1 MTFKINLIVCLFLI
15 ASTSFF
21 AQVKSVSPGKD
32 FTSIRVSTGLFV
44 EIVTDS
50 EENKIEIKGSER
62 DKVNFEVK
70 KGELKLS
77 LPVGHIFSE
86 AEILVTVYAKN
97 VEELKA
103 RSGSEVEFISK
114 VEQKKI
120 SLIASEG
127 SYIGGELEVE
137 NLSAKSVTG
146 ASISLVGYAKT
157 TNIEVK
163 TGGSYDGDDLI
174 SETTSV
180 SISYGGEAAVHASE
194 DCSASVT
201 AGGNITV
208 FGNPSTLSKN
218 VKLGGNIRFV
228 EKM

>member
-1 MTFKINLIVCLFLI
+1 MTFKINLIACLFLI

-62 DKVNFEVK
+62 DKVNVEVK
-70 KGELKLS
+70 KGELQLS

-86 AEILVTVYAKN
+86 TEIIVTVYAKN

-127 SYIGGELEVE
+127 SYIGGHLEV
-137 NLSAKSVTG
+137 NSLSAKSITG
-146 ASISLVGYAKT
+146 ASISLLGFAK
-157 TNIEVK
+157 NSNVEVK
-163 TGGSYDGDDLI
+163 TGGSYDGDDFI
-174 SETTSV
+174 CETTNISV
-180 SISYGGEAAVHASE
+180 SYGGEATVHASE
-194 DCSASVT
+194 TCEASVT
-201 AGGNITV
+201 AGGSIEIY
-208 FGNPSTLSKN
+208 GDPSSIKQRT
-218 VKLGGNIRFV
+218 KLGGNIKV
-228 EKM
+228 MK